1 MSLHNDSVLDLA
13 VDGAEF
19 LSELLSLVHDTGEL
33 LLEGSDLVSTL
44 GNNLSVVGR
53 ATTVPGEDLIKVV
66 SKMNRSGNGNRFNLR
81 WQCRTGRQKEHP
93 R

>member
-13 VDGAEF
+13 VDGAEL
-19 LSELLSLVHDTGEL
+19 LSELLGLVHDTGKL

-44 GNNLSVVGR
+44 GDDLAVVGR
-53 ATTVPGEDLIKVV
+53 ATTVPGEDLVKLLATSIMV
-66 SKMNRSGNGNRFNLR
+66 SRKDFNLR
-81 WQCRTGRQKEHP
+81 WQCQRER